1 MIAYLGLGSNL
12 RRREANIADALRRLG
27 AVPGIK
33 VTKRSSVIDTAPVG
47 GPEQPHF
54 LNAACEVET
63 TLSARGLLRAALDI
77 ERDMGRKR
85 GVRWGP
91 RIIDIDI
98 LLYGESIIEEA
109 DLAVPHP
116 RLTEREF
123 VLRPLTEIAPD
134 VRHPLTGRDIR
145 SMYRALS
152 ATNAAIARRLR
163 DKRRRKVTVKITTVK
178 RLRAFLARR
187 KSRNES
193 VGLVPTMGALH
204 EGHASLIRRSVGEN
218 DVTVVSIFVNPTQ
231 FGPREDLRKYPRTLP
246 PDFRLARAAGADV
259 VFAPSVRE
267 VYPEGFST
275 CVEVEKLTAGLCG
288 ASRPG
293 HFRGVTTVCAK
304 LFGMVAPDR
313 AYFGEKDYQQLVVV
327 RRMVADLNMNLDVV
341 ACAIVREPDGLAM
354 SSRNAYL
361 LAGARKQALVLRRS
375 LLAAKQLAEKSGV
388 RSVSRITA
396 VLRRIIKAAPMARID
411 YVAVIH
417 PDTLAPLKTVTGDAV
432 VALAV
437 FIHKTRLIDNI
448 RIRTTGG
455 R

>member
-1 MIAYLGLGSNL
+1 
-12 RRREANIADALRRLG
+12 
-27 AVPGIK
+27 
-33 VTKRSSVIDTAPVG
+33 
-47 GPEQPHF
+47 
-54 LNAACEVET
+54 
-63 TLSARGLLRAALDI
+63 
-77 ERDMGRKR
+77 
-85 GVRWGP
+85 
-91 RIIDIDI
+91 
-98 LLYGESIIEEA
+98 
-109 DLAVPHP
+109 
-116 RLTEREF
+116 
-123 VLRPLTEIAPD
+123 
-134 VRHPLTGRDIR
+134 
-145 SMYRALS
+145 
-152 ATNAAIARRLR
+152 
-163 DKRRRKVTVKITTVK
+163 
-178 RLRAFLARR
+178 
-187 KSRNES
+187 
-193 VGLVPTMGALH
+193 MGALH

>member
-12 RRREANIADALRRLG
+12 RRRKANIADALRRLG

-47 GPEQPHF
+47 GPEQPRF

-63 TLSARGLLRAALDI
+63 TLSARGLLEAALGI
-77 ERDMGRKR
+77 ERGMGRKR

-109 DLAVPHP
+109 GLVVPHP

-218 DVTVVSIFVNPTQ
+218 DVTVVSIFVNPMQ
-231 FGPREDLRKYPRTLP
+231 FGPREDLRKYPRTLAR
-246 PDFRLARAAGADV
+246 DVRLARAAGADV

-327 RRMVADLNMNLDVV
+327 RRMVADLNMNIDVV
-341 ACAIVREPDGLAM
+341 GCPIVREPDGLAM

-361 LAGARKQALVLRRS
+361 PAGARKQALVLRRS

-396 VLRRIIKAAPMARID
+396 VLRRIIKAAPLARID